1 MKWCDLG
8 LEDHSLKKKGERISM
23 GKPLL
28 LIVNGLPG
36 TGKTTLA
43 RQLAADVQLPV
54 FSRDGMYETLY
65 DALECQ
71 NNGCPPLLSPASFT
85 LLYYVASSLLAAG
98 QSLIVEGFFGR
109 PELRSAEF
117 LRLQHASDFEPF
129 QILCNTN
136 GEVLLERFLARVE
149 TLERHASHRDRDLEW
164 IEQNKERLLQGYL
177 TPLSLDG
184 QIIEIDTTTP
194 RSFDYADVLQQVHA
208 ALSNALTS

>member
-1 MKWCDLG
+1 
-8 LEDHSLKKKGERISM
+8 M

-28 LIVNGLPG
+28 IIVNGLPG

-43 RQLAADVQLPV
+43 RRLATDVRLPV

-71 NNGCPPLLSPASFT
+71 SNGLSPLIGPATFT

-117 LRLQHASDFEPF
+117 LHLQHAYDFEPF
-129 QILCNTN
+129 QILCKAD
-136 GEVLLERFLARVE
+136 GRVLLERFLARVGAV
-149 TLERHASHRDRDLEW
+149 ERHVGHRNSDLEW
-164 IEQNKERLLQGYL
+164 I
-177 TPLSLDG
+177 D
-184 QIIEIDTTTP
+184 
-194 RSFDYADVLQQVHA
+194 
-208 ALSNALTS
+208 